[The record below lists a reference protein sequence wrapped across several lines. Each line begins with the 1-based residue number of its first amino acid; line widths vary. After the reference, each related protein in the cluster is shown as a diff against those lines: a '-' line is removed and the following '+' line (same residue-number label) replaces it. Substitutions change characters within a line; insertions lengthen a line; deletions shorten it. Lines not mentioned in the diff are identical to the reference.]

1 MSVSLQNARFYYSAP
16 SPCPYLAGRM
26 ERRIF
31 ADLGGAAAAAHYDL
45 LSEAGFRRSLGFAYR
60 PACPGCNAC
69 VPVRIPVANFA
80 VHKAWR
86 RVLARNADLTA
97 QSRPARATIE
107 QFELFARYQQGRH
120 GDGEMAQM
128 DFADYRT
135 MVEIGAHGSLIVEFR
150 DQDGRLVAASLIDR
164 LARGFSAVYTFFDP
178 DQPQRSLGSYAI
190 LWMVEEA
197 RRHGLGHVY
206 LGYWIAQSRK
216 MAYKA
221 RFRPLEALTR
231 DGWRLLEQD

>member
-1 MSVSLQNARFYYSAP
+1 MTVSLQNARFYYSAP
-16 SPCPYLAGRM
+16 SPCPYLSGRM

-69 VPVRIPVANFA
+69 VPVRIPVASFVA
-80 VHKAWR
+80 TKAWR
-86 RVLARNADLTA
+86 RVLARNADLVA
-97 QSRPARATIE
+97 LCRPARATIE
-107 QFELFARYQQGRH
+107 QFELFAKYQQGRH

-135 MVEIGAHGSLIVEFR
+135 MVEIGAHGSLIIEFR
-150 DQDGRLVAASLIDR
+150 DRDGRLIAASLVDR
-164 LARGFSAVYTFFDP
+164 LSRGFSAVYSFFDP
-178 DQPQRSLGSYAI
+178 ALPERSLGSYAI

-197 RRHGLGHVY
+197 RRHGLAHVY
-206 LGYWIAQSRK
+206 LGYWIAASRK

-231 DGWRLLEQD
+231 DGWRLMGEG